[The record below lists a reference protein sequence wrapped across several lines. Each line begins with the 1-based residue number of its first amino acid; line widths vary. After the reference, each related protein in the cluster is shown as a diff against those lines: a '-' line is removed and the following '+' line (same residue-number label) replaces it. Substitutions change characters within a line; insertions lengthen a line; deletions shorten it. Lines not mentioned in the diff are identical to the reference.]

1 MPVAFE
7 QVSFSYDGE
16 RDALENIDLVVDDG
30 EFLGVIG
37 HTGSGK
43 STLVQLMNALLV
55 PTAGRVLVDG
65 MDTRERKLRRKVRTT
80 VGLAFQYPETQ
91 LFANTVAEDVAFGPR
106 NLDLPDGEVDRRV
119 REALERV
126 GMDYAE
132 IAQRSPF
139 DLSGGQQRR
148 VALAGI
154 LAMEPRVLVLDEPAA
169 GMDPATVSEIR
180 AYLRELNDQGLTIV
194 LVSHSMDDVAEL
206 CSRIIVLDHGT
217 LHMQGTPAE
226 LFTAQ
231 NAAELRRI
239 NLGVPRATKF
249 ALELAERGLEMPD
262 PILDERQLVEA
273 LVDLRNETHWT
284 GTSVSF
290 EQKG

>member
-16 RDALENIDLVVDDG
+16 RDALEDIDLVVDDG

-106 NLDLPDGEVDRRV
+106 NLDLPDDEVDRRV

-126 GMDYAE
+126 GLDSAAV
-132 IAQRSPF
+132 AQRSPF

-249 ALELAERGLEMPD
+249 ALELAERGLEVPG
-262 PILDERQLVEA
+262 PILDERQLVEVLVA
-273 LVDLRNETHWT
+273 LR
-284 GTSVSF
+284 
-290 EQKG
+290 K

>member
-16 RDALENIDLVVDDG
+16 RDALEDIDLVVDDG

-91 LFANTVAEDVAFGPR
+91 LFANTVADDVAFGPR
-106 NLDLPDGEVDRRV
+106 NLELSDDEVNRRV
-119 REALERV
+119 RAALERV

-132 IAQRSPF
+132 VAQRSPF

>member
-1 MPVAFE
+1 MPIAFE

-16 RDALENIDLVVDDG
+16 RDALEDIDLVVDDG

-91 LFANTVAEDVAFGPR
+91 LFANTVADDVAFGPR
-106 NLDLPDGEVDRRV
+106 NLELSDDEVNRRV

-132 IAQRSPF
+132 VAQRSPF

-217 LHMQGTPAE
+217 LHMQGAPAE
-226 LFTAQ
+226 VFTAQ

-249 ALELAERGLEMPD
+249 ALELVERGLEMPD
-262 PILDERQLVEA
+262 PILDERQLVEVLVA
-273 LVDLRNETHWT
+273 LR
-284 GTSVSF
+284 
-290 EQKG
+290 K

>member
-16 RDALENIDLVVDDG
+16 RDALEDIELVVDDG

-106 NLDLPDGEVDRRV
+106 NLDLPDDEVDRRV

-132 IAQRSPF
+132 VAQRSPF

-206 CSRIIVLDHGT
+206 CSHIIVLDHGT

-249 ALELAERGLEMPD
+249 ALELAERGLEVPD
-262 PILDERQLVEA
+262 PILDERQLVEVLVA
-273 LVDLRNETHWT
+273 LREKI
-284 GTSVSF
+284 G
-290 EQKG
+290 

>member
-1 MPVAFE
+1 MPIAFE

-16 RDALENIDLVVDDG
+16 RDALEDIDLVVDDG

-65 MDTRERKLRRKVRTT
+65 VDTRERKLRRKVRTT

-91 LFANTVAEDVAFGPR
+91 LFANTVADDVAFGPR
-106 NLDLPDGEVDRRV
+106 NLELSDDEVNRRV
-119 REALERV
+119 RAALERV

-132 IAQRSPF
+132 VAQRSPF

-249 ALELAERGLEMPD
+249 ALELVERGLEMPD
-262 PILDERQLVEA
+262 PILDERQLVEVLVA
-273 LVDLRNETHWT
+273 LREKM
-284 GTSVSF
+284 G
-290 EQKG
+290 

>member
-16 RDALENIDLVVDDG
+16 RDALEDIDLVVDDG

-91 LFANTVAEDVAFGPR
+91 LFANMVAEDVAFGPR
-106 NLDLPDGEVDRRV
+106 NLDLPDDEVDRRV

-132 IAQRSPF
+132 VAQRSPF

-206 CSRIIVLDHGT
+206 CSHIIVLDHGT

-249 ALELAERGLEMPD
+249 ALELAERGLEVPG
-262 PILDERQLVEA
+262 PILDERQLVEVLVA
-273 LVDLRNETHWT
+273 LR
-284 GTSVSF
+284 
-290 EQKG
+290 K

>member
-16 RDALENIDLVVDDG
+16 RDALEDIDLVVDDG

-65 MDTRERKLRRKVRTT
+65 MDTRERKLRRRVRTT
-80 VGLAFQYPETQ
+80 VGLAFQYPESQ

-106 NLDLPDGEVDRRV
+106 NLDLPDDEVDRRV

-126 GMDYAE
+126 GMDYAKV
-132 IAQRSPF
+132 AQRSPF

-249 ALELAERGLEMPD
+249 ALELVERGLEMPG
-262 PILDERQLVEA
+262 PILDERQLVEVLVA
-273 LVDLRNETHWT
+273 LR
-284 GTSVSF
+284 
-290 EQKG
+290 K

>member
-16 RDALENIDLVVDDG
+16 RDALEDIDLVVDDG

-65 MDTRERKLRRKVRTT
+65 MDTRERKLRRRVRTT

-106 NLDLPDGEVDRRV
+106 NLDLPDDEVDRRV

-126 GMDYAE
+126 GMDYAKV
-132 IAQRSPF
+132 AQRSPF

-249 ALELAERGLEMPD
+249 ALELAERGLEVPG
-262 PILDERQLVEA
+262 PILDERQLVEVLVA
-273 LVDLRNETHWT
+273 LR
-284 GTSVSF
+284 
-290 EQKG
+290 K

>member
-1 MPVAFE
+1 VPIAFE
-7 QVSFSYDGE
+7 QVSFSYDDE
-16 RDALENIDLVVDDG
+16 HDALQNIDLVVEDG

-55 PTAGRVLVDG
+55 PTAGCVLVDG
-65 MDTRERKLRRKVRTT
+65 LDTRERKLRREVRTK

-106 NLDLPDGEVDRRV
+106 NLGLSDDEVNRRV
-119 REALERV
+119 REALDHV
-126 GMDYAE
+126 GLDYDA

-154 LAMEPRVLVLDEPAA
+154 LAMEPSVLVLDEPAA
-169 GMDPATVSEIR
+169 GMDPATVDEIR
-180 AYLRELNDQGLTIV
+180 NYLRDLNDQGLTIV

-206 CSRIIVLDHGT
+206 CSRIVVLDHGV
-217 LHMQGTPAE
+217 LHMQGTPDE

-239 NLGVPRATKF
+239 NLDVPRATKF
-249 ALELAERGLEMPD
+249 ALELAQRGLVLPEPV
-262 PILDERQLVEA
+262 LDEQQLVEA
-273 LVDLRNETHWT
+273 LAALRERNE
-284 GTSVSF
+284 
-290 EQKG
+290 

>member
-16 RDALENIDLVVDDG
+16 RDALEDIDLVVDDG

-65 MDTRERKLRRKVRTT
+65 MDTRERKLRRKVRMT

-106 NLDLPDGEVDRRV
+106 NLDLPDDEVDRRV

-132 IAQRSPF
+132 VAQRSPF

-249 ALELAERGLEMPD
+249 ALELAERGLEVPG
-262 PILDERQLVEA
+262 PILDERQLVEVLVA
-273 LVDLRNETHWT
+273 LR
-284 GTSVSF
+284 
-290 EQKG
+290 K

>member
-16 RDALENIDLVVDDG
+16 RDALEDIELVVDDG

-106 NLDLPDGEVDRRV
+106 NLDLPDDEVDRRV

-132 IAQRSPF
+132 VAQCSPF

-206 CSRIIVLDHGT
+206 CSHIIVLDHGT

-249 ALELAERGLEMPD
+249 ALELAERGLEVPG
-262 PILDERQLVEA
+262 PILDERQLVEVLVA
-273 LVDLRNETHWT
+273 LR
-284 GTSVSF
+284 
-290 EQKG
+290 K

>member
-1 MPVAFE
+1 MPIAFE
-7 QVSFSYDGE
+7 QVSFSYDDE
-16 RDALENIDLVVDDG
+16 RDALKNIDLVVEDG

-43 STLVQLMNALLV
+43 STLVQLMTALLV
-55 PTAGRVLVDG
+55 PTAGCVLVDG
-65 MDTRERKLRRKVRTT
+65 LDTRERKLRREVRTK

-106 NLDLPDGEVDRRV
+106 NLGLCDDEVNRRV
-119 REALERV
+119 REALDHV
-126 GMDYAE
+126 GLDYDA

-154 LAMEPRVLVLDEPAA
+154 LAMEPSVLVLDEPAA
-169 GMDPATVSEIR
+169 GMDPATVDEIR
-180 AYLRELNDQGLTIV
+180 NYLRDLNDQGLTIV

-206 CSRIIVLDHGT
+206 CSRIVVLDHGV
-217 LHMQGTPAE
+217 LHMQGTPDE

-239 NLGVPRATKF
+239 NLDVPRATKF
-249 ALELAERGLEMPD
+249 ALELAQCGLVLPE
-262 PILDERQLVEA
+262 PILDEQQLVEA
-273 LVDLRNETHWT
+273 LIALRERNE
-284 GTSVSF
+284 
-290 EQKG
+290 

>member
-132 IAQRSPF
+132 VAQRSPI
-139 DLSGGQQRR
+139 DLYGGQ
-148 VALAGI
+148 
-154 LAMEPRVLVLDEPAA
+154 
-169 GMDPATVSEIR
+169 
-180 AYLRELNDQGLTIV
+180 
-194 LVSHSMDDVAEL
+194 
-206 CSRIIVLDHGT
+206 
-217 LHMQGTPAE
+217 
-226 LFTAQ
+226 
-231 NAAELRRI
+231 
-239 NLGVPRATKF
+239 
-249 ALELAERGLEMPD
+249 
-262 PILDERQLVEA
+262 
-273 LVDLRNETHWT
+273 
-284 GTSVSF
+284 
-290 EQKG
+290 

>member
-16 RDALENIDLVVDDG
+16 RDALEDIDLVVDDG

-106 NLDLPDGEVDRRV
+106 NLDLPDDEVDRRV

-132 IAQRSPF
+132 VAQRSPF

-206 CSRIIVLDHGT
+206 CSHIIVLDHGT

-249 ALELAERGLEMPD
+249 ALELAERGLEAPG
-262 PILDERQLVEA
+262 PILDERQLVEVLVA
-273 LVDLRNETHWT
+273 LR
-284 GTSVSF
+284 
-290 EQKG
+290 K

>member
-16 RDALENIDLVVDDG
+16 RDALEDIDLVVDDG
-30 EFLGVIG
+30 EFLGIIG

-65 MDTRERKLRRKVRTT
+65 MDTRERKLRRRVRTT
-80 VGLAFQYPETQ
+80 VGLAFQYPESQ

-106 NLDLPDGEVDRRV
+106 NLDLPDDEVDRRV

-126 GMDYAE
+126 GMDYAKV
-132 IAQRSPF
+132 AQRSPF

-249 ALELAERGLEMPD
+249 ALELVERGLEMPG
-262 PILDERQLVEA
+262 PILDERQLVEVLVA
-273 LVDLRNETHWT
+273 LR
-284 GTSVSF
+284 
-290 EQKG
+290 K

>member
-1 MPVAFE
+1 MPIAFE
-7 QVSFSYDGE
+7 QVSFSYDDE
-16 RDALENIDLVVDDG
+16 HDALQNIDLVVKDG

-55 PTAGRVLVDG
+55 PTAGCVLVDG
-65 MDTRERKLRRKVRTT
+65 LDTRERKLRREVRTK

-106 NLDLPDGEVDRRV
+106 NLGLSDDEVNRRV
-119 REALERV
+119 REALDHV
-126 GMDYAE
+126 GLDYDA

-154 LAMEPRVLVLDEPAA
+154 LAMEPSVLVLDEPAA
-169 GMDPATVSEIR
+169 GMDPATVDEIR
-180 AYLRELNDQGLTIV
+180 NYLRDLNDQGLTIV

-206 CSRIIVLDHGT
+206 CSRIVVLDHGV
-217 LHMQGTPAE
+217 LHMQGTPDE

-239 NLGVPRATKF
+239 NLDVPRATKF
-249 ALELAERGLEMPD
+249 ALELAQCGLVLPE
-262 PILDERQLVEA
+262 PILDEQQLVEA
-273 LVDLRNETHWT
+273 LIALRERNE
-284 GTSVSF
+284 
-290 EQKG
+290 

>member
-1 MPVAFE
+1 MPIAFE
-7 QVSFSYDGE
+7 QVSFSYDDE
-16 RDALENIDLVVDDG
+16 HDALQNIDLVVEDG

-55 PTAGRVLVDG
+55 PTAGCVLVDG
-65 MDTRERKLRRKVRTT
+65 LDTRERKLRREVRTK

-106 NLDLPDGEVDRRV
+106 NLGLSDDEVNRRV
-119 REALERV
+119 REALDHV
-126 GMDYAE
+126 GLDYDA

-154 LAMEPRVLVLDEPAA
+154 LAMEPSVLVLDEPAA
-169 GMDPATVSEIR
+169 GMDPATVDEIR
-180 AYLRELNDQGLTIV
+180 NYLRDLNDQGLTIV

-206 CSRIIVLDHGT
+206 CSRIVVLDHGV
-217 LHMQGTPAE
+217 LHMQGTPDE

-239 NLGVPRATKF
+239 NLDVPRATKF
-249 ALELAERGLEMPD
+249 ALELAQHGLVLPE
-262 PILDERQLVEA
+262 PILDEQQLVEA
-273 LVDLRNETHWT
+273 LITLHA
-284 GTSVSF
+284 
-290 EQKG
+290 

>member
-7 QVSFSYDGE
+7 QVSFSYDCE
-16 RDALENIDLVVDDG
+16 RDALEDIELVVDDG

-106 NLDLPDGEVDRRV
+106 NLDLPDDEVDRRV

-132 IAQRSPF
+132 VAQRSPF

-206 CSRIIVLDHGT
+206 CSHIIVLDHGT
-217 LHMQGTPAE
+217 LHMQETPAE

-249 ALELAERGLEMPD
+249 ALELAERGLEVPG
-262 PILDERQLVEA
+262 PILDERQLVEVLVA
-273 LVDLRNETHWT
+273 LR
-284 GTSVSF
+284 
-290 EQKG
+290 K

>member
-1 MPVAFE
+1 MPIAFE

-16 RDALENIDLVVDDG
+16 RDALEDIDLVVDDG

-91 LFANTVAEDVAFGPR
+91 LFANTVADDVAFGPH
-106 NLDLPDGEVDRRV
+106 NLELSDDEVNRRV
-119 REALERV
+119 RAALERV

-132 IAQRSPF
+132 VAQRSPF

-217 LHMQGTPAE
+217 LHMQGAPAE

-249 ALELAERGLEMPD
+249 ALELVERGLEMPD
-262 PILDERQLVEA
+262 PILDERQLVEVLVA
-273 LVDLRNETHWT
+273 LREKM
-284 GTSVSF
+284 G
-290 EQKG
+290 

>member
-16 RDALENIDLVVDDG
+16 RDALEDIDLVVDDG

-43 STLVQLMNALLV
+43 STLVQLMNALFV

-106 NLDLPDGEVDRRV
+106 NLDLPDDEVDRRV

-132 IAQRSPF
+132 VAQRSPF

-206 CSRIIVLDHGT
+206 CSHIIVLDHGT

-249 ALELAERGLEMPD
+249 ALELAERGLEVPG
-262 PILDERQLVEA
+262 PILDERQLVEVLVA
-273 LVDLRNETHWT
+273 LR
-284 GTSVSF
+284 
-290 EQKG
+290 K

>member
-16 RDALENIDLVVDDG
+16 RDALEDIELVVDDG

-106 NLDLPDGEVDRRV
+106 NLDLSDDEVDRRV

-132 IAQRSPF
+132 VAQRSPF

-206 CSRIIVLDHGT
+206 CSHIIVLDHGT

-249 ALELAERGLEMPD
+249 ALELAERGLEVPG
-262 PILDERQLVEA
+262 PILDERQLVEVLVA
-273 LVDLRNETHWT
+273 LR
-284 GTSVSF
+284 
-290 EQKG
+290 K

>member
-1 MPVAFE
+1 MPIAFE

-16 RDALENIDLVVDDG
+16 RDALEDIDLVVDDG

-91 LFANTVAEDVAFGPR
+91 LFANTVADDVAFGPR
-106 NLDLPDGEVDRRV
+106 NLELSDDEVNRRV
-119 REALERV
+119 RAALERV

-132 IAQRSPF
+132 VAQRSPF

-217 LHMQGTPAE
+217 LHMQGAPAE

-249 ALELAERGLEMPD
+249 ALELVERGLEMPD
-262 PILDERQLVEA
+262 PILDERQLVEVLVA
-273 LVDLRNETHWT
+273 LREKM
-284 GTSVSF
+284 G
-290 EQKG
+290 

>member
-1 MPVAFE
+1 MPIAFE
-7 QVSFSYDGE
+7 QVSFSYDDE
-16 RDALENIDLVVDDG
+16 RDALKNIDLVVEDG

-55 PTAGRVLVDG
+55 PTAGCVLVDG
-65 MDTRERKLRRKVRTT
+65 LDTRERKLRREVRTK

-106 NLDLPDGEVDRRV
+106 NLGLCDDEVNRRV
-119 REALERV
+119 REALDHV
-126 GMDYAE
+126 GLDYDA

-154 LAMEPRVLVLDEPAA
+154 LAMEPSVLVLDEPAA
-169 GMDPATVSEIR
+169 GMDPATVDEIR
-180 AYLRELNDQGLTIV
+180 NYLRDLNDQGLTIV

-206 CSRIIVLDHGT
+206 CSRIVVLDHGV
-217 LHMQGTPAE
+217 LHMQGTPDE

-239 NLGVPRATKF
+239 NLDVPRATKF
-249 ALELAERGLEMPD
+249 ALELAQCGLVLPE
-262 PILDERQLVEA
+262 PILDEQQLVEA
-273 LVDLRNETHWT
+273 LIALRERNE
-284 GTSVSF
+284 
-290 EQKG
+290 

>member
-16 RDALENIDLVVDDG
+16 RDALEDIDLVVDDG

-43 STLVQLMNALLV
+43 STLVHLMNALLV

-106 NLDLPDGEVDRRV
+106 NLDLPDDEVDRRV

-132 IAQRSPF
+132 VAQRSPF

-206 CSRIIVLDHGT
+206 CSHIIVLDHGT

-226 LFTAQ
+226 LFTAR

-249 ALELAERGLEMPD
+249 ALELAERGLEVPG
-262 PILDERQLVEA
+262 PILDERQLVEVLVA
-273 LVDLRNETHWT
+273 LR
-284 GTSVSF
+284 
-290 EQKG
+290 K

>member
-1 MPVAFE
+1 MPIAFE

-16 RDALENIDLVVDDG
+16 RDALEDIDLVVDDG

-91 LFANTVAEDVAFGPR
+91 LFANTVADDVAFGPR
-106 NLDLPDGEVDRRV
+106 NLELSDDEVNRRV
-119 REALERV
+119 RAALERV

-132 IAQRSPF
+132 VAQRSPF

-249 ALELAERGLEMPD
+249 ALELVERGLEMPD
-262 PILDERQLVEA
+262 PILDERQLIEVLVA
-273 LVDLRNETHWT
+273 LREKM
-284 GTSVSF
+284 G
-290 EQKG
+290 

>member
-16 RDALENIDLVVDDG
+16 RDALEDIELVVDDG

-106 NLDLPDGEVDRRV
+106 NLDLPDDEVDRRV

-126 GMDYAE
+126 GMDYAKV
-132 IAQRSPF
+132 AQRSPF

-206 CSRIIVLDHGT
+206 CSHIIVLDHGT

-249 ALELAERGLEMPD
+249 ALELAERGLEVPG
-262 PILDERQLVEA
+262 PILDERQLVEVLVA
-273 LVDLRNETHWT
+273 LREKM
-284 GTSVSF
+284 G
-290 EQKG
+290 

>member
-1 MPVAFE
+1 MPIAFE

-16 RDALENIDLVVDDG
+16 HDALEDIDLVVDDG

-91 LFANTVAEDVAFGPR
+91 LFANTVADDVAFGPR
-106 NLDLPDGEVDRRV
+106 NLELSDDEVNRRV

-132 IAQRSPF
+132 VAQRSPF

-262 PILDERQLVEA
+262 PILDERQLVEVLVA
-273 LVDLRNETHWT
+273 LREKM
-284 GTSVSF
+284 G
-290 EQKG
+290 

>member
-16 RDALENIDLVVDDG
+16 RDALEDIDLVVDDG

-43 STLVQLMNALLV
+43 STLVQLMNALLG
-55 PTAGRVLVDG
+55 PAAGRVLVDG
-65 MDTRERKLRRKVRTT
+65 MDTRERKLRRRVRTT

-106 NLDLPDGEVDRRV
+106 NLDLPDDEVDRRV

-132 IAQRSPF
+132 VAQRSPF

-249 ALELAERGLEMPD
+249 ALELAERGLEVPG
-262 PILDERQLVEA
+262 PILDERQLVEVLVA
-273 LVDLRNETHWT
+273 LR
-284 GTSVSF
+284 
-290 EQKG
+290 K

>member
-1 MPVAFE
+1 MPVAYE

-16 RDALENIDLVVDDG
+16 RDALEDIELVVDDG

-106 NLDLPDGEVDRRV
+106 NLDLPDDEVDRRV

-132 IAQRSPF
+132 VAQRSPF

-249 ALELAERGLEMPD
+249 ALELAERGLEVPD
-262 PILDERQLVEA
+262 PILDERQLVEVLVA
-273 LVDLRNETHWT
+273 LREKI
-284 GTSVSF
+284 G
-290 EQKG
+290 

>member
-16 RDALENIDLVVDDG
+16 RDALEDIDLVVDDG

-106 NLDLPDGEVDRRV
+106 NLDLPDDEVDRRV

-126 GMDYAE
+126 GMDYADV
-132 IAQRSPF
+132 AQRSPF

-217 LHMQGTPAE
+217 LHMQGAPAE

-249 ALELAERGLEMPD
+249 ALELAERGLEVPG
-262 PILDERQLVEA
+262 PILDERQLVEVLVA
-273 LVDLRNETHWT
+273 LR
-284 GTSVSF
+284 
-290 EQKG
+290 K

>member
-7 QVSFSYDGE
+7 QVSFSYAGE
-16 RDALENIDLVVDDG
+16 RDALEDIDLVVDDG

-106 NLDLPDGEVDRRV
+106 NLDLPDDEVDRRV

-132 IAQRSPF
+132 VAQRSPF

-206 CSRIIVLDHGT
+206 CSHIIVLDHGT

-249 ALELAERGLEMPD
+249 ALELAERGLEVPG
-262 PILDERQLVEA
+262 PILDERQLVEVLVA
-273 LVDLRNETHWT
+273 LR
-284 GTSVSF
+284 
-290 EQKG
+290 K